1 MPTLGATTTAVFASV
16 GLSASDIYTIFTG
29 LIGTGVGFMLWLIQ
43 VVWPFLLVLA
53 FLSLM
58 YGIARKY
65 LHIR

>member
-1 MPTLGATTTAVFASV
+1 MPTLSATTTAVFASV
-16 GLSASDIYTIFTG
+16 GITASSTYPIFTG
-29 LIGTGVGFMLWLIQ
+29 LIGTGVGFILWLIQ

-58 YGIARKY
+58 YGLARKY